1 MTNTEFSNEFDVL
14 YNSITSNQ
22 APGLDEYEK
31 SVFLTKAQ
39 SEILRSY
46 FDPRLNKPQEGFDG
60 NEVRQ
65 IDFSNLIKGMSYN
78 KATAEYTTNDKG
90 ETIVKSSTY
99 GHANT
104 YEIIESEGSNSVDG
118 RTGNMLFNIPTDTL
132 FIINE
137 SITVQR
143 RDKKVKLNVVPI
155 TYIEYNRMMNKP
167 YKRPLQ
173 YQAWRIL
180 TNDTTFGSGS
190 IVGTRPYNSE
200 IIVGPNDSIV
210 GYGIR
215 YVRKP
220 LPIILNYLGDGLSI
234 EEYVGSANYG
244 QYDGNLYDSTTYE
257 PVITTNDFGDK
268 ISNYETSKAIT
279 LEVAEKDNYKYIN
292 TGVGS
297 EDISSTNRIITKYN
311 KPKSGGSWTPEEW
324 YYPIIT
330 DPSTKKGIECE
341 LDPIIHHEIL
351 QRAVELAKASYLG
364 DLNSQL
370 ALGVNSQTDI
380 GMTSNTSRQ

>member
-1 MTNTEFSNEFDVL
+1 MTNQEFSNEFDVL
-14 YNSITSNQ
+14 YNNITSNQ

-31 SVFLTKAQ
+31 SVFLTKAED
-39 SEILRSY
+39 EILRSY

-65 IDFSNLIKGMSYN
+65 IDFSNLIKGMAYN
-78 KATAEYTTNDKG
+78 KATADYDTQGNVT
-90 ETIVKSSTY
+90 SSTY
-99 GHANT
+99 GDPNT
-104 YEIIESEGSNSVDG
+104 YEIIASEGSNSVDG
-118 RTGNMLFNIPTDTL
+118 RIGNMLLNIPADTL
-132 FIINE
+132 FIVNE
-137 SITVQR
+137 SVTVQR
-143 RDKKVKLNVVPI
+143 RGKKVKLNVVPI
-155 TYIEYNRMMNKP
+155 TYTEYNRMMNKP

-180 TNDTTFGSGS
+180 TNDSTYAAGSPL
-190 IVGTRPYNSE
+190 GTRPYNTE
-200 IIVGPNDSIV
+200 VIVGPNDTIANYS
-210 GYGIR
+210 IR

-234 EEYVGSANYG
+234 EGYVGSANYG
-244 QYDGNLYDSTTYE
+244 QYNGDLYDSTTYK
-257 PVITTNDFGDK
+257 PVITTKDFGDK
-268 ISNYETSKAIT
+268 ISDYETSKAIR
-279 LEVAEKDNYKYIN
+279 LEVAEKDNYSYIN

-297 EDISSTNRIITKYN
+297 EDVSNTNRIITKYN
-311 KPKSGGSWTPEEW
+311 KPVSGAWTPAEW

-370 ALGVNSQTDI
+370 ALGVNSQTNI
-380 GMTSNTSRQ
+380 GMTSNSSRQ